1 MEATQLAHSVS
12 KPFASQKRAGI
23 VFEHSVFPVAC
34 RCPKTIP
41 DPRHR
46 VFGPEATV
54 RLTGVHLGGYNVWEN
69 QPGADFHGA
78 LDDFRIYRGLLIE
91 DQIRTLA
98 NE

>member
-23 VFEHSVFPVAC
+23 VLEHSVFPVAR

-41 DPRHR
+41 DPRPL
-46 VFGPEATV
+46 GASKAGV
-54 RLTGVHLGGYNVWEN
+54 RLGGYNVWEN
-69 QPGADFHGA
+69 QPGGNFHAA

-91 DQIRTLA
+91 NQIRTLA